1 VTDQTAG
8 PKQALEDLPPSANYV
23 LDVLDADGELT
34 AAELSD
40 RTSLPVST
48 VQDALARLK
57 QSDVVESR
65 PDPRDAR
72 RTLYD
77 IRMNPN

>member
-8 PKQALEDLPPSANYV
+8 RERVSEDLPPSANYV
-23 LDVLDADGELT
+23 YDVLAQDGELT

-40 RTSLPVST
+40 QTSLPVST

-57 QSDVVESR
+57 HADIVSSR